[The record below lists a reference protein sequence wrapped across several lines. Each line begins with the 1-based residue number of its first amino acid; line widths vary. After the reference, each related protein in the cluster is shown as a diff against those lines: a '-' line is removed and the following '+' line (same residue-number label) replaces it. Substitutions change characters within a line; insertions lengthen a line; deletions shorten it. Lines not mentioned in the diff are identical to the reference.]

1 MPFSMGLPR
10 NCDCGTL
17 FSQSHHAEARC
28 VDLSRTTKQPH
39 IQPLLLSISRRLYI
53 QVARLPT
60 PATHPSLGKKVVRG
74 VRRCPGLTSESIDPV
89 IGRIGQSLIRPD
101 QACPEGR
108 GVVATARRSA
118 FLKGISGLRPHRP
131 CPRAGEF
138 CFPASNWR
146 SSNRHWTQTGRSLWA
161 GRPRT
166 SCLG

>member
-10 NCDCGTL
+10 NCDCRTL
-17 FSQSHHAEARC
+17 FTHSHHAEARC
-28 VDLSRTTKQPH
+28 IDLSRTPKQPH
-39 IQPLLLSISRRLYI
+39 IQPLLLYISRRLYI

-131 CPRAGEF
+131 CPRAAET

-146 SSNRHWTQTGRSLWA
+146 SSKRHPTPTGSRLLAS
-161 GRPRT
+161 RPR
-166 SCLG
+166 S